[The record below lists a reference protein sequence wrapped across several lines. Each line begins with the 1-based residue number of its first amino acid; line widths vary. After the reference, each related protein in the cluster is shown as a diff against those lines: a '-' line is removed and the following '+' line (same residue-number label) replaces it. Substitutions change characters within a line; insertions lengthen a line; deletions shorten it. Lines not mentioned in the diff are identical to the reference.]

1 MAEVGNRTRGAGGV
15 PLRSARLPTR
25 LPWASAFLPFVL
37 VGACGLGLLVADR
50 LAATGTTP
58 PELLSLLGAKTE
70 LGLSM
75 PASRIS
81 FFAPLAPLALLAGV
95 ILLGTFAPLRC
106 RLPMNACAVRRMLEG
121 LRTGRSQ
128 GRRPSRRLMM
138 TFAVLAV
145 FLLSSARLMVRF
157 EHATRDTDIAWAAAE
172 SGPGGVR
179 IVDALVARRTERP
192 WGDEVILAQVRAA
205 DGLGGV
211 PRNLLLRMDSGRES
225 PSQSQRDFDR
235 ADFLLRPGL
244 QVRLGL
250 RVAPWLAAR
259 NPGRADSAHAA
270 GRRGIGAVA
279 RLVGPGWMVER
290 VREDALWGE
299 SFFRRTS
306 QYRID
311 VRRTVVDRF
320 ARVSNQ
326 IGLAAALAVG
336 DRSHL
341 SDETRT
347 SLRSM
352 GLSHLIAISGLHV
365 GLVGGFAVL
374 LARRLWAIAPG
385 RHGYLPLRNR
395 TRISSQEP
403 RLDPFSGP
411 LACGAAAA
419 ASYAWLSGAAPAV
432 QRAALLF
439 LLLVLARAVG
449 RQFSA
454 AAGLAWVAL
463 GLIVIEPT
471 VFFDVGAQ
479 LSFAA
484 CAGLVFAGWG
494 VSSQEPRTNGFG
506 ERMEA
511 SLRLSAAASFA
522 TAPFIAGMGGVLSV
536 WGPAINLIA
545 IPWTAF
551 VVLPASFAAAL
562 MAVGLDGTEADAV
575 IGFLLL
581 PAALSEAAAGSV
593 APRLPSIDLPIALGA
608 NAVGLIVILGL
619 WQVRRK
625 RTGAVYLIWVVLA
638 GATLTAGLVSP
649 RGIEPLYVPR
659 VVFLDVGQ
667 GDAAL
672 IQGYRANVLI
682 DTGGGVPGRP
692 NGATVVRSLRALG
705 VSELDLLVV
714 THGDYDHRGGVTAV
728 LRSFKVNE
736 LWLPAG
742 AQADPPLRDLAEEAR
757 ALGTRVAWID
767 AAPAPVEIG
776 DLSIKVL
783 WPAPTEALVRMDPSA
798 GRSVAAAK
806 NRRVSSKR
814 LNRNDGSLVLR
825 IRLDGLTYLFTADVG
840 REVEHALMRQF
851 GGDRILESDVL
862 KVGHHGSALSS
873 SLEFLAAVSPQL
885 AIVTAP
891 CRATRGLPHAE
902 VLGRVV
908 SEGAELA
915 WTGRD
920 GAIFV
925 SRGKGGS
932 AAWLGW
938 GHPRPCAGP
947 HLTSDEARRSFL
959 DEGALSFS
967 GIFRLTKGAS
977 ECFLLGIS
985 VLKIHS
991 VQCANSG
998 EGGLYR
1004 EGRVRR
1010 NLVGGFEGARHQ
1022 LLLRDDFIQESN
1034 RECLFGIDRLRG
1046 IKEMGGMN
1054 GSNLSGQRDRRLSR
1068 GVEPERNFFEGEGR
1082 VRDRVANLARQHQIE
1097 ATRASMTVHGGNQGH
1112 AQPGL
1117 HESGVT
1123 DRAHSFKVDRVD
1135 LFSPG

>member
-1 MAEVGNRTRGAGGV
+1 VAEIRDRTRGAGGV

-25 LPWASAFLPFVL
+25 LPWASSLLPFVL
-37 VGACGLGLLVADR
+37 VGACGLGLLVADG
-50 LAATGTTP
+50 LAAKGTTA
-58 PELLSLLGAKTE
+58 PELLSLLGAKAE
-70 LGLSM
+70 LGPTL
-75 PASRIS
+75 PASRVS
-81 FFAPLAPLALLAGV
+81 FFATLALPAGV
-95 ILLGTFAPLRC
+95 LLLGIFAPLRC
-106 RLPMNACAVRRMLEG
+106 RYSIDSRAVHRMLEG
-121 LRTGRSQ
+121 LGIRRSE
-128 GRRPSRRLMM
+128 GRRPSRGLMM
-138 TFAVLAV
+138 AFGVMAV

-179 IVDALVARRTERP
+179 IVDALVARRTVRP

-211 PRNLLLRMDSGRES
+211 PRNLLLRMDSGRENQ
-225 PSQSQRDFDR
+225 SQSQRDFDR
-235 ADFLLRPGL
+235 ADFLLQPGL

-250 RVAPWLAAR
+250 RVAPWLSAR

-279 RLVGPGWMVER
+279 RLVGPGWIVER
-290 VREDALWGE
+290 VPGDAPRVE

-311 VRRTVVDRF
+311 IRRKVVERF
-320 ARVSNQ
+320 SRVSDEV
-326 IGLAAALAVG
+326 GLAAALAVG

-374 LARRLWAIAPG
+374 LARRLWAIARE
-385 RHGYLPLRNR
+385 RHGYLPLWNR
-395 TRISSQEP
+395 TRISSQGP

-411 LACGAAAA
+411 IACGAAAA
-419 ASYAWLSGAAPAV
+419 TGYAWLSGAAPAV

-439 LLLVLARAVG
+439 LLLLFARAVG
-449 RQFSA
+449 RRLTAS
-454 AAGLAWVAL
+454 AGLAWVAL
-463 GLIVIEPT
+463 GLIAIEPT
-471 VFFDVGAQ
+471 VLFDVGAQ

-494 VSSQEPRTNGFG
+494 VSSQERISNRLG

-511 SLRLSAAASFA
+511 SLCLSAAASFA
-522 TAPFIAGMGGVLSV
+522 TAPFIVGMGGVLSV
-536 WGPAINLIA
+536 WGPVINLIA

-562 MAVGLDGTEADAV
+562 LSVGLDGGELDAV

-581 PAALSEAAAGSV
+581 PAALSEAAAACV
-593 APRLPSIDLPIALGA
+593 APWLPFIDLPIELGA
-608 NAVGLIVILGL
+608 NSVGLIVILGL
-619 WQVRRK
+619 WQLRRK
-625 RTGAVYLIWVVLA
+625 RIGAACLIWVVLT
-638 GATLTAGLVSP
+638 GATLTASLVSP
-649 RGIEPLYVPR
+649 RGIEPPDVPR
-659 VVFLDVGQ
+659 VVFFDVGQ

-672 IQGYRANVLI
+672 IQGNRANVLI
-682 DTGGGVPGRP
+682 DTGGGVPGRA
-692 NGATVVRSLRALG
+692 NGAAVVRSLRVLG

-714 THGDYDHRGGVTAV
+714 THGDYDHRGGATAV
-728 LRSFKVNE
+728 FRSFKVYE

-742 AQADPPLRDLAEEAR
+742 AQADPPLRDLAEEAS
-757 ALGTRVAWID
+757 ALGVRVAWVE

-776 DLSIKVL
+776 DISIEVL
-783 WPAPTEALVRMDPSA
+783 WPASTEELARMDPAEGS
-798 GRSVAAAK
+798 SVATAK
-806 NRRVSSKR
+806 NRRASSKR

-825 IRLDGLTYLFTADVG
+825 LRLDELTYLFTADVG
-840 REVEHALMRQF
+840 REVERALMHQL
-851 GGDRILESDVL
+851 GMDRILESDVL

-891 CRATRGLPHAE
+891 CRATRGLPHSE

-908 SEGAELA
+908 SAGAELV

-925 SRGKGGS
+925 SRGKGES
-932 AAWLGW
+932 ATWLGW
-938 GHPRPCAGP
+938 GRPRPCAGP
-947 HLTSDEARRSFL
+947 HLTSDEARRPFL
-959 DEGALSFS
+959 DERALSFS

-991 VQCANSG
+991 VQCSNAG
-998 EGGLYR
+998 EGGLDR

-1010 NLVGGFEGARHQ
+1010 NLVGGFEGAGQQ

-1034 RECLFGIDRLRG
+1034 CERLFSIDWLRG

-1054 GSNLSGQRDRRLSR
+1054 GSYLSG
-1068 GVEPERNFFEGEGR
+1068 
-1082 VRDRVANLARQHQIE
+1082 
-1097 ATRASMTVHGGNQGH
+1097 
-1112 AQPGL
+1112 
-1117 HESGVT
+1117 
-1123 DRAHSFKVDRVD
+1123 
-1135 LFSPG
+1135 

>member
-1 MAEVGNRTRGAGGV
+1 MADLRDPTRGAGGRA
-15 PLRSARLPTR
+15 LRSTRLPTR
-25 LPWASAFLPFVL
+25 LPSASALLPFVL

-50 LAATGTTP
+50 LAAAGTTP
-58 PELLSLLGAKTE
+58 PEILSWFGANTE
-70 LGLSM
+70 LGLSLA
-75 PASRIS
+75 ASHVS
-81 FFAPLAPLALLAGV
+81 FYAALALLAGV
-95 ILLGTFAPLRC
+95 IILGIFAPLRC
-106 RLPMNACAVRRMLEG
+106 RLPINACATRRMLES
-121 LRTGRSQ
+121 LRTGRGQ

-138 TFAVLAV
+138 AFGVLAV

-157 EHATRDTDIAWAAAE
+157 EHATSDTDIAWAAAE
-172 SGPGGVR
+172 NGPGGVR

-211 PRNLLLRMDSGRES
+211 PRSLLLRMDSRRES
-225 PSQSQRDFDR
+225 PGQSKRDFDR

-290 VREDALWGE
+290 VRGE
-299 SFFRRTS
+299 APRAHSFFRRTS
-306 QYRID
+306 RYRVD
-311 VRRTVVDRF
+311 VRRTVVERF
-320 ARVSNQ
+320 ARVSNN

-341 SDETRT
+341 SEETRT

-385 RHGYLPLRNR
+385 RLGYLPVRNR
-395 TRISSQEP
+395 TRISSRRP

-411 LACGAAAA
+411 IACGAAAA
-419 ASYAWLSGAAPAV
+419 AGYAWLSGAAPAV
-432 QRAALLF
+432 LRAALLF
-439 LLLVLARAVG
+439 LLLALARAVG
-449 RQFSA
+449 RRFSA

-463 GLIVIEPT
+463 GLIAIEPT

-494 VSSQEPRTNGFG
+494 VSSQQRRTTGFG
-506 ERMEA
+506 EQMA
-511 SLRLSAAASFA
+511 DSLRLSAAASFA

-536 WGPAINLIA
+536 WGPAINLLA

-575 IGFLLL
+575 IEFLLL
-581 PAALSEAAAGSV
+581 PAVFSEAAAGSV
-593 APRLPSIDLPIALGA
+593 APRLPFIDLPIGLGP

-619 WQVRRK
+619 WQLRRK
-625 RTGAVYLIWVVLA
+625 RPGVAYLIWVVLA
-638 GATLTAGLVSP
+638 GSTLTAGLVSP
-649 RGIEPLYVPR
+649 RGVESPYVPR

-672 IQGYRANVLI
+672 IQGNRANVLI

-692 NGATVVRSLRALG
+692 NGASVVRSLRALG
-705 VSELDLLVV
+705 VSELDLLVI
-714 THGDYDHRGGVTAV
+714 THGDYDHRGGATAV

-736 LWLPAG
+736 LWLPSG

-757 ALGTRVAWID
+757 ALGARVAWVD
-767 AAPAPVEIG
+767 GAPAPVGIG
-776 DLSIKVL
+776 DLSIEVL
-783 WPAPTEALVRMDPSA
+783 WPAPTEALVRMDTAEVS
-798 GRSVAAAK
+798 SVAATK
-806 NRRVSSKR
+806 SRRAYSKR
-814 LNRNDGSLVLR
+814 RNRNDGSLVLR

-840 REVEHALMRQF
+840 REVEHALLRQV

-891 CRATRGLPHAE
+891 CRATRGLPDEE

-908 SEGAELA
+908 SKGAKLA

-925 SRGKGGS
+925 SRGKGES

-947 HLTSDEARRSFL
+947 RLTADEARRSFL
-959 DEGALSFS
+959 DEGALSFP
-967 GIFRLTKGAS
+967 GIFRPTKGAS
-977 ECFLLGIS
+977 ECFLLGVS
-985 VLKIHS
+985 VLKIHP
-991 VQCANSG
+991 VQCANAG
-998 EGGLYR
+998 EGGLDR
-1004 EGRVRR
+1004 EGRVLR

-1022 LLLRDDFIQESN
+1022 LLWRDDFIQESN
-1034 RECLFGIDRLRG
+1034 SERLFSVDRLRG

-1054 GSNLSGQRDRRLSR
+1054 GSNLSGERDRRLSR
-1068 GVEPERNFFEGEGR
+1068 GIEPERNFFEGEGR
-1082 VRDRVANLARQHQIE
+1082 MRDRVANLARQHQVE
-1097 ATRASMTVHGGNQGH
+1097 ATRASMAIHGSNQGH

-1123 DRAHSFKVDRVD
+1123 DRTYSFKVDRVD